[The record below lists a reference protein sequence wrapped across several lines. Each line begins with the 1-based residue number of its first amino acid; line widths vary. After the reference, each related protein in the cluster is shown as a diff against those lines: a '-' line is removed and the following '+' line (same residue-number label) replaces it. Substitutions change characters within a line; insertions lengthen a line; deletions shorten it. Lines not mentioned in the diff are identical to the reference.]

1 MKVTGSGAR
10 LRFDDNVEVGARRL
24 GLEGLA
30 RELAASRREVAALT
44 HENERLRARLQVLD
58 PQSAQPEPSQHRDPF
73 PTLTGLSCPGCGFAI
88 DADALERD
96 RALLAAACC
105 PRCDGRL
112 TVRMTSTREP
122 SVFLG

>member
-1 MKVTGSGAR
+1 MTVTGSGAR
-10 LRFDDNVEVGARRL
+10 LLFDDNVEGAARRL
-24 GLEGLA
+24 GLEGLG

-44 HENERLRARLQVLD
+44 HENERLRARLEALD
-58 PQSAQPEPSQHRDPF
+58 PALRAQPSSRPQDPF
-73 PTLTGLSCPGCGFAI
+73 PTLAGLSCPRCGLTI
-88 DADALERD
+88 DTDALERD

-112 TVRMTSTREP
+112 TVRTTSTREP